1 MIDPADSQ
9 RLLGDLIREGTVE
22 SVDLANGTMR
32 FRSGDLVS
40 GDIPWLAGRS
50 GKTRKWSPVSIGEQ
64 GVMICPEGDTA
75 RGFFLPG
82 IFSNAHPAPSG
93 ENVELVEYEDGARV
107 SYDPAA
113 HALTAIL
120 PNGGTARIEAPG
132 GITLAGP
139 VRIEGTLDVSKTI
152 SATGE
157 ITGAGVKLSKH
168 QHGLVKAG
176 TDKSGDPA

>member
-1 MIDPADSQ
+1 MV
-9 RLLGDLIREGTVE
+9 REGTVD
-22 SVDLANGTMR
+22 SVDLAKGTMR

-50 GKTRKWSPVSIGEQ
+50 GKTRKWSPVSVGEQ

-107 SYDPAA
+107 GYDPAA

-120 PNGGTARIEAPG
+120 PAGGSARIEADG
-132 GITLAGP
+132 GLTIKGP
-139 VRIEGTLDVSKTI
+139 VKIEGKLEVSETI
-152 SATGE
+152 GATGE
-157 ITGAGVKLSKH
+157 ITGNGVKLSKH

-176 TDKSGDPA
+176 LDRSGDPL